1 MIVRVQIMTPKP
13 EGAVSRNKLRRLLL
27 IGVSKREVPEC
38 GIDVSRDF
46 CEMEVGI
53 FVYLSHPQHRAVREA
68 K

>member
-27 IGVSKREVPEC
+27 IGVSVVEVPKC
-38 GIDVSRDF
+38 SVNVSRNF